1 MSVAV
6 LPRLQGALLRLAEQG
21 EAADAA
27 NVPLPDGKDE
37 IPPEQ
42 RAAWRNIISG
52 FAAGE
57 GMEEMAIGPM
67 LDGLRHVG
75 FDDEAVIRFFTTQGK
90 DELRHRD
97 LFQAYI
103 DRHFPEVDPS
113 RHLTRRFLYD
123 GLFPRLVAS
132 AKRRPLRMLMPL
144 LAFERSGGT
153 LYVSRLI
160 ELVEGKLPVMAGMLK
175 AIRQD
180 EARHVAGVG
189 MTARAL
195 IEAQPPGPLER
206 RFLNGAVAL
215 VIADMDRQAWWKPGL
230 RARMA
235 AIGMDAQAMN
245 RDNAVVH
252 AEMKRIIAGREPE

>member
-6 LPRLQGALLRLAEQG
+6 LPRLHGALLRLAEQG

-27 NVPLPDGKDE
+27 KVPLPDGQDA
-37 IPPEQ
+37 IPEAE
-42 RAAWRNIISG
+42 RGAWRAIISG

-75 FDDEAVIRFFTTQGK
+75 FDDEAVIRFFVTQGK

-97 LFQAYI
+97 LFQAYL
-103 DRHFPEVDPS
+103 DRHFPEADRG
-113 RHLTRRFLYD
+113 RHLVRRSLYD
-123 GLFPRLVAS
+123 GIFPRLVAA
-132 AKRRPLRMLMPL
+132 AKAKPLRLLMPL
-144 LAFERSGGT
+144 LTFERSGGT

-160 ELVEGKLPVMAGMLK
+160 DLVEDRFPVMAGMLK

-189 MTARAL
+189 LTARAL
-195 IEAQPPGPLER
+195 IEAQPPGPWER
-206 RFLNGAVAL
+206 RFLHAAVGL

-230 RARMA
+230 KARMA
-235 AIGMDAQAMN
+235 AIGLDAAAMN
-245 RDNAVVH
+245 RDNAAVH
-252 AEMKRIIAGREPE
+252 AEMKRIIAGREP